1 MLPASGHGCGH
12 RVLLPAMPSYY
23 LPAYPAAMPCYPLP
37 AASGH
42 GVAVIRRPPSGV
54 VIPAS
59 RIRWRPRSATTCQ
72 RPAVGCG
79 HGVVMVSHAMPSYR
93 VRQSS
98 VRLPACV
105 VIPASVST
113 ASGCDGMRCYGVG
126 DATAGS
132 VRHGVAVSVG
142 IRGGGVGFVECST
155 GKSGE
160 FLEGS
165 PPFATARYCL
175 VNVPRW
181 KRLQYAATVS
191 PLAGIGVAPY
201 LPAYLVG

>member
-1 MLPASGHGCGH
+1 
-12 RVLLPAMPSYY
+12 
-23 LPAYPAAMPCYPLP
+23 
-37 AASGH
+37 
-42 GVAVIRRPPSGV
+42 
-54 VIPAS
+54 
-59 RIRWRPRSATTCQ
+59 
-72 RPAVGCG
+72 
-79 HGVVMVSHAMPSYR
+79 
-93 VRQSS
+93 
-98 VRLPACV
+98 
-105 VIPASVST
+105 
-113 ASGCDGMRCYGVG
+113 MRCYGVG

-142 IRGGGVGFVECST
+142 IRGGGVGSVKCST

-191 PLAGIGVAPY
+191 PLAGIGVAPC
-201 LPAYLVG
+201 LPVDTVG